1 MGIKRGG
8 GGGGGGGG
16 GFESDQKTYSLVIS
30 ISMCSAEL
38 NTVNGVSVVKN
49 RNCAKTMYN

>member
-1 MGIKRGG
+1 M
-8 GGGGGGGG
+8 
-16 GFESDQKTYSLVIS
+16 ESDQKTYSLVIS

-38 NTVNGVSVVKN
+38 NTVNGVGLVKN